1 MKRSEALRLRALIE
15 KAVESLPN
23 KEASE
28 GATLFPRLK
37 ADGSLVKAGTR
48 INWGGEI
55 KRATVDLWDTVDNDP
70 NHTPGLWED
79 IDYKHGYRIIPENVT
94 ATGAFAL
101 DECGWWG
108 DELYRS
114 KIPAN
119 VFTPSEYPDGW
130 ELVV

>member
-15 KAVESLPN
+15 QAVASLHD

-37 ADGSLVKAGTR
+37 GDGSLVDAGTR
-48 INWGGEI
+48 INWHGVV
-55 KRATVDLWDTVDNDP
+55 KRCRVALWDNTENDP
-70 NHTPGLWED
+70 EHAPNLWED
-79 IDYKHGYRIIPENVT
+79 IAYRQGIRIIPETIT
-94 ATGAFAL
+94 AENPFDQ
-101 DECGWWG
+101 DEQGWWG

-119 VFTPSEYPDGW
+119 VYTPAEHPDGW
-130 ELVV
+130 ELEV